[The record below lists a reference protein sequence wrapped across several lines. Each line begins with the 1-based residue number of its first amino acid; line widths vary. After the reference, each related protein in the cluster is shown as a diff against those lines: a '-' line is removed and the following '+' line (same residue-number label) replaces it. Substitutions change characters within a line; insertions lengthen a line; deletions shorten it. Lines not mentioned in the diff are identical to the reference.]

1 MPLLGMNHQEIKT
14 INLKNFH
21 HSSGKTYLF
30 SFFFPI
36 IITLIFFRFMNMR
49 KQGLRKTKKGPVQMR
64 DEELKRKEELF
75 EQIKEQ
81 LQPIEQ
87 PNEAME
93 VESGSDREELI

>member
-1 MPLLGMNHQEIKT
+1 
-14 INLKNFH
+14 
-21 HSSGKTYLF
+21 
-30 SFFFPI
+30 
-36 IITLIFFRFMNMR
+36 MR

-81 LQPIEQ
+81 LQSIEQ

-93 VESGSDREELI
+93 VEGGSDSEELI

>member
-1 MPLLGMNHQEIKT
+1 
-14 INLKNFH
+14 
-21 HSSGKTYLF
+21 
-30 SFFFPI
+30 
-36 IITLIFFRFMNMR
+36 MNMR

-81 LQPIEQ
+81 LQSIEQ

-93 VESGSDREELI
+93 VEGGSDSEELI

>member
-1 MPLLGMNHQEIKT
+1 
-14 INLKNFH
+14 
-21 HSSGKTYLF
+21 
-30 SFFFPI
+30 
-36 IITLIFFRFMNMR
+36 MR

-93 VESGSDREELI
+93 VEGGSDSEELI